1 MKKRNMI
8 FLMAAMLC
16 LLSACGKETDV
27 DTNTVIIEKKG
38 QITEAI
44 VEDFEQPYYDQEELK
59 REIEDKISQFNT
71 QSGDGKEA
79 VELEKFE
86 LEDKVIRV
94 NITFPDSDAYTS
106 FNEKQ
111 LFAGKDADV
120 YARGYSFPQMKS
132 VDGSQISEADVLE
145 LGDKNA
151 VILEEQ
157 QQVKV
162 HGKITH
168 ISDGISLVDEK
179 TAVNLNEGQTG
190 CIIYE

>member
-111 LFAGKDADV
+111 LFAGKVADV
-120 YARGYSFPQMKS
+120 YERGYSFPQMKS

>member
-59 REIEDKISQFNT
+59 REIEDKISQFNA
-71 QSGDGKEA
+71 QSGDEEA
-79 VELEKFE
+79 VILDKIELTEQT
-86 LEDKVIRV
+86 VHV
-94 NITFPDSDAYTS
+94 NLIFADYNAYTG
-106 FNEKQ
+106 FNEKE
-111 LFAGKDADV
+111 LFAGTVADA
-120 YARGYSFPQMKS
+120 YSAGYEFPQMKQT
-132 VDGSQISEADVLE
+132 DGTVISQADVLE
-145 LGDKNA
+145 LGEKHV
-151 VILEEQ
+151 VIMEEL

-162 HGKITH
+162 PGRITH
-168 ISDGISLVDEK
+168 ISDGVSLVDDK
-179 TAVNLNEGQTG
+179 TAINLNEGQTAF
-190 CIIYE
+190 IIYE

>member
-106 FNEKQ
+106 FTEKQ
-111 LFAGKDADV
+111 LCGGMVADV

-151 VILEEQ
+151 VLLEEQ

>member
-111 LFAGKDADV
+111 LFAGKVADV
-120 YARGYSFPQMKS
+120 YARDRKS
-132 VDGSQISEADVLE
+132 VV
-145 LGDKNA
+145 
-151 VILEEQ
+151 
-157 QQVKV
+157 
-162 HGKITH
+162 
-168 ISDGISLVDEK
+168 
-179 TAVNLNEGQTG
+179 
-190 CIIYE
+190 